1 MWQRIKNLFHDSETI
16 FWARL
21 QSLIGVIATV
31 LVAIEPT
38 MIAPYLPPAWVP
50 AWFIFN
56 GLATEY
62 LRKRRADDLKPRHRE
77 PDYGGAS

>member
-1 MWQRIKNLFHDSETI
+1 MWQRIKNFFLDSETI

-21 QSLIGVIATV
+21 QSFIGVLATV

-56 GLATEY
+56 GFATEY
-62 LRKRRADDLKPRHRE
+62 LRKRRAADLRPQDRD
-77 PDYGGAS
+77 PDYSGAS